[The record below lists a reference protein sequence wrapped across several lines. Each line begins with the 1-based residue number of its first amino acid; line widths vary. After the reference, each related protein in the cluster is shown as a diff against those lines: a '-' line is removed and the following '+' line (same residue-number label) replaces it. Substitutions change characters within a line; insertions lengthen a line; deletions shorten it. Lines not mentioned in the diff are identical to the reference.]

1 MSRKENTVDLIRKIV
16 MSIIMSSQ
24 GEKNPSRSLQ
34 SPNEIQL
41 FKMCSAIFSKSI
53 IKRKAFIIKPLKA
66 VNA

>member
-1 MSRKENTVDLIRKIV
+1 MSRKENTVDLILKIV
-16 MSIIMSSQ
+16 MSIMSSQ

-53 IKRKAFIIKPLKA
+53 IKRKALKPLKA